1 LRIEIKK
8 LLVYFFCIFL
18 IQFSCAQNVNE
29 SVKPTNIDI
38 IKSNYKLGLELLSK
52 DNFKDSFFKIF
63 SGLEASKKINNKEL
77 TGFGYQYLSD
87 YYNKQKK
94 YQLAALNLK
103 ESLIIFSD
111 LKNEQEIYN
120 CNYKLG
126 RLYFNISE
134 YDKSLESYFTSLKI
148 AEQNKNE
155 LQVAANLEKIG
166 EVYLLTPDLET
177 ARINFYKALAIY
189 KKLNNEEGIIGS
201 LTNLGASYQKEG
213 SRTNNEVLVIR
224 AITLFK
230 EGLER
235 TKNGDFKRNESVFL
249 GNIGSSFRRLKKYD
263 LSLEYLFKALE
274 LKIKLKRFS
283 SAAHSC
289 NDISETYLEMNNLPK
304 AKEFALKA
312 VEYSKELNI
321 HQERFACFLLSK
333 IEYKTG
339 NFKNAHNYLE
349 KYHQIDDSLFSIK
362 KITKINDL
370 QIKYET
376 EKKNLKIEAQ
386 ESNIA
391 LLASKNQNQNQLLF
405 FGGIGLLTLLLITIL
420 FYSRNNAKK
429 EKVQQEK
436 FSHAL
441 LQSQEDERTRIA
453 RELHDSVGQQLTLI
467 KRKSQN
473 LNQDEI
479 TVLTNNALDEVRSIS
494 RGLYPALLKDL
505 GLTESIEQLINDYD
519 EQTDLFFSMDIDNV
533 NNYFTESTSL
543 NYYRLIQECLTNI
556 IKHAKAKS
564 VTVSITREEN
574 SILTLIS
581 DNGKGFD
588 VNDSK
593 KKYSL
598 GLKTIFERIRILDGN
613 LNIDSKLD
621 SCTSF
626 IFSIPVKN
634 ES

>member
-1 LRIEIKK
+1 MKK
-8 LLVYFFCIFL
+8 HLIYFYCIFL
-18 IQFSCAQNVNE
+18 IQFSFAQKE
-29 SVKPTNIDI
+29 IKSVKSTNIEV
-38 IKSNYKLGLELLSK
+38 IKLNYRIGLELMSLEK
-52 DNFKDSFFKIF
+52 FEEAYLKIF
-63 SGLEASKKINNKEL
+63 SGFETSKIINNKNL
-77 TGFGYQYLSD
+77 IAFGYQYLSD
-87 YYNKQKK
+87 YYDQQQN
-94 YQLAALNLK
+94 YHLASLNLK
-103 ESLIIFSD
+103 ESLKIFID
-111 LKNEQEIYN
+111 LKNDDEILN

-134 YDKSLESYFTSLKI
+134 YDKSLESYFISLKL
-148 AEQNKNE
+148 AEQKKNE
-155 LQVAANLEKIG
+155 LQVADILQKIG

-177 ARINFYKALAIY
+177 ARINFNKALVIY
-189 KKLNNEEGIIGS
+189 KKLNDEQGVIGS

-213 SRTNNEVLVIR
+213 SRSNNEALVLK
-224 AITLFK
+224 AISLFK

-235 TKNGDFKRNESVFL
+235 TKKGDFKRNESIFL
-249 GNIGSSFRRLKKYD
+249 GNIGSSFRFLKKYD
-263 LSLEYLFKALE
+263 ESLEYLFKALE

-289 NDISETYLEMNNLPK
+289 NDISETYIEMDNLPK

-312 VEYSKELNI
+312 VAYSKELNI
-321 HQERFACFLLSK
+321 HQERFASYLLSK

-339 NFKNAHNYLE
+339 NFKSAHDYLE
-349 KYHQIDDSLFSIK
+349 KYHQIDDSLFSIQ

-391 LLASKNQNQNQLLF
+391 LLAVQNQNKKQWLF
-405 FGGIGLLTLLLITIL
+405 FGGIGVLSVFLILIL
-420 FYSRNNAKK
+420 FNSRNNAKK

-436 FSHAL
+436 FSQAL

-479 TVLTNNALDEVRSIS
+479 TFLTNNALDEVRSIS
-494 RGLYPALLKDL
+494 RGLYPALLKEL
-505 GLTESIEQLINDYD
+505 GLTESIEQLINEYD
-519 EQTDLFFSMDIDNV
+519 EQTNLFFSMDIDSINS
-533 NNYFTESTSL
+533 YFTESTSL

-556 IKHAKAKS
+556 VKHAKAKS
-564 VTVSITREEN
+564 VTISIKREEN
-574 SILTLIS
+574 LILTLIS

-588 VNDSK
+588 VLDSK
-593 KKYSL
+593 KKNSL
-598 GLKTIFERIRILDGN
+598 GLKTIFERIRIMNGN
-613 LNIDSKLD
+613 LSIDSKLD
-621 SCTSF
+621 LGTSF